1 MTINANW
8 CVILCVFV
16 EPWHNPSY
24 FGLKTLKCVGVFFP
38 APLPRK
44 IHEESFK
51 CAKYLR
57 AILVITYLFFYGY
70 DCSDSTLTNMNEW
83 IHEETRVMCY
93 ITHQKGKVLLRYK
106 KKDCISSTLF
116 RGTRDLFSGMKH
128 ESLHFCE
135 RKKITALSQR
145 WGLISVSTN
154 SSVFWLSVC
163 DTAKQHSFQLQN
175 SCIHQNTLIGYEVK
189 EHLLHLSPLSMSG
202 F

>member
-1 MTINANW
+1 M
-8 CVILCVFV
+8 

-24 FGLKTLKCVGVFFP
+24 FGLKTLNDKCVGVFFP

-106 KKDCISSTLF
+106 KKTVFQAHYSVVPGICSVGWNMNHCISVKGKKSQLF
-116 RGTRDLFSGMKH
+116 HKDGVWF
-128 ESLHFCE
+128 
-135 RKKITALSQR
+135 
-145 WGLISVSTN
+145 
-154 SSVFWLSVC
+154 LSVP
-163 DTAKQHSFQLQN
+163 TAVCFDCQSVTQQSSTAF
-175 SCIHQNTLIGYEVK
+175 SCKTAAFIRTHWLVMKSRNICCTC
-189 EHLLHLSPLSMSG
+189 LH
-202 F
+202 

>member
-1 MTINANW
+1 M
-8 CVILCVFV
+8 
-16 EPWHNPSY
+16 EPWHKPSY
-24 FGLKTLKCVGVFFP
+24 FGLKNLNDKCVGVFFP

-106 KKDCISSTLF
+106 KKRLCISSTLF

-135 RKKITALSQR
+135 RKKSQLFHKDGV
-145 WGLISVSTN
+145 W
-154 SSVFWLSVC
+154 FLSVP
-163 DTAKQHSFQLQN
+163 TAVCFDCQSVTQQSSTAF
-175 SCIHQNTLIGYEVK
+175 SCKTAAFIRTHWLVMKSRNICCTC
-189 EHLLHLSPLSMSG
+189 LH
-202 F
+202 